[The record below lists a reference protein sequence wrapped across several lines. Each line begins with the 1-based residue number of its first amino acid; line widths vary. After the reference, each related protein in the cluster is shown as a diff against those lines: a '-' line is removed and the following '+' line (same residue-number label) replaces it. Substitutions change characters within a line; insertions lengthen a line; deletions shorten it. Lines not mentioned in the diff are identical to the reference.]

1 MSIDELL
8 ARPYFADPLRR
19 HDIAPITDGASA
31 IVLAA
36 GDKARELR
44 ENPAWITGIEHRIET
59 PVLGARDLTTSP
71 STAASAKAA
80 TGGDAGSIEVAE
92 LYAPFTHQQ
101 LILTEAIG
109 LPASTKINPSGGA
122 LAANPMFSAGL
133 ERIGFAAQHIFNGSA
148 QSRAGACH
156 QRPCAATEPG
166 RGHGGK
172 VMAKQL
178 AAVLGTG
185 QTKYV
190 AKRKDVSMNG
200 LVREAIDR
208 ALADSGSTFDDID
221 AVVVGK
227 APDFFE
233 GVMMPELFMADA
245 TGATNKPLIRVHT
258 AGSVGGSTA
267 IVAASLVQSGKYRR
281 VLTMAWEKQSESNAM
296 WALSIPVPFTK
307 PVGAGAGGYF
317 APHVRAYIRRS
328 GAPTHIGAMVAVKD
342 RLNGAKNPLAH
353 LHQPDITL
361 EKVMESPMLWDPIR
375 YDETCPSSDGAA
387 AMVIGDEA
395 VADAR
400 VAEGHPVA
408 WIHATALRTEPL
420 AYAGRDQVNPQAS
433 RDAAAALWKA
443 AGITSPIDEID
454 VAEVYVPFSW
464 YEPMWLESLGF
475 APEGEGWKLTE
486 AGETAMTGRIPF
498 NPSGG
503 VLSSN
508 PDRRVGMIRF
518 AESAIQVMGKAG
530 DHQVEGAR
538 KALGHAYGG
547 GAQYYSMWVVGG

>member
-1 MSIDELL
+1 
-8 ARPYFADPLRR
+8 
-19 HDIAPITDGASA
+19 
-31 IVLAA
+31 
-36 GDKARELR
+36 
-44 ENPAWITGIEHRIET
+44 
-59 PVLGARDLTTSP
+59 
-71 STAASAKAA
+71 
-80 TGGDAGSIEVAE
+80 
-92 LYAPFTHQQ
+92 
-101 LILTEAIG
+101 
-109 LPASTKINPSGGA
+109 
-122 LAANPMFSAGL
+122 
-133 ERIGFAAQHIFNGSA
+133 
-148 QSRAGACH
+148 
-156 QRPCAATEPG
+156 
-166 RGHGGK
+166 
-172 VMAKQL
+172 MAKNL

-190 AKRKDVSMNG
+190 AKRHDVSMNG
-200 LVREAIDR
+200 LVREAIDK
-208 ALADSGSTFDDID
+208 ALEDSGSTFDDID

-328 GAPTHIGAMVAVKD
+328 GAPLNIGAIVAVKD
-342 RLNGAKNPLAH
+342 RRNGAKNPLAH
-353 LHQPDITL
+353 LHQPDITV

-395 VADAR
+395 AADAR
-400 VAEGHPVA
+400 VADGHPVA
-408 WIHATALRTEPL
+408 WIHATSLRTEPL

-443 AGITSPIDEID
+443 AGIKSPIDEID
-454 VAEVYVPFSW
+454 AAEVYVPFSW

-486 AGETAMTGRIPF
+486 AGETEMTGRIPF
-498 NPSGG
+498 NASGG

-508 PDRRVGMIRF
+508 PIGASGMIRF

-530 DHQVEGAR
+530 DHQVKRWATRTAVAR
-538 KALGHAYGG
+538 SITRCGSWRQISRDAHAIHGQRGDEPDRTTRRTRQDRRGSRVRQHRTAGFDLLHGEAVGRLSLHRRRVADVERGHP
-547 GAQYYSMWVVGG
+547 VGRSTDRRGCDGCGDVETAVLHQRDEAGLA